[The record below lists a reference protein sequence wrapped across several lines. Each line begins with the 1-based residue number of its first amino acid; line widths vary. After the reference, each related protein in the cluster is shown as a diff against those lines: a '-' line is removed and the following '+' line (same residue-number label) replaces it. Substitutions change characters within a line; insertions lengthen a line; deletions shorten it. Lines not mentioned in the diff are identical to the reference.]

1 MENIGDNI
9 GEHVVGNS
17 IGKNVIG
24 DSIGDSISNNNI
36 DLPCTTTTPTTTP
49 NTKYNLCVYS
59 SFIYLTN
66 ALVAYYYEYYI
77 YSALFVLLTIISIIY
92 HSTYN
97 KYVYV
102 IDKIVVL
109 VIVLYG
115 GYILYNKNFGPNANA
130 CPDNNTLINVINDTN
145 GVPPPNEYKY
155 KKKNITYFFSMLV
168 VIAFLT
174 CLFLYYYGYICK
186 KYCFTDD
193 IDIACMFHS
202 LMHLISSFGHHIIIM
217 V

>member
-1 MENIGDNI
+1 MENIGEN
-9 GEHVVGNS
+9 VVS
-17 IGKNVIG
+17 
-24 DSIGDSISNNNI
+24 DSIRDSISDSISDSDNNI
-36 DLPCTTTTPTTTP
+36 DLPCSTTP

-77 YSALFVLLTIISIIY
+77 YSALFVLLTMISFIY

-97 KYVYV
+97 KYIYV

-109 VIVLYG
+109 IVVSYG
-115 GYILYNKNFGPNANA
+115 GYILYNKNFGPDANANE
-130 CPDNNTLINVINDTN
+130 CPDNNTLSNVINDTN
-145 GVPPPNEYKY
+145 VAVKPNEYKNKY
-155 KKKNITYFFSMLV
+155 VTYFFSMLV

-174 CLFLYYYGYICK
+174 CLFLYYYGYISN

-202 LMHLISSFGHHIIIM
+202 LMHLISSFGHHIIVM

>member
-1 MENIGDNI
+1 MENIRENIRENI
-9 GEHVVGNS
+9 GKS
-17 IGKNVIG
+17 IEENVIN
-24 DSIGDSISNNNI
+24 DSNNNI
-36 DLPCTTTTPTTTP
+36 DLPCSTPTSTPTNP

-77 YSALFVLLTIISIIY
+77 YSALFVLLTIVSIIY

-97 KYVYV
+97 NYVYV

-109 VIVLYG
+109 IVVLYG
-115 GYILYNKNFGPNANA
+115 GYILYNKNFGPDANANE
-130 CPDNNTLINVINDTN
+130 CPDDNTLINVINDTN
-145 GVPPPNEYKY
+145 VVVSPNEYKY
-155 KKKNITYFFSMLV
+155 KKKYITYFFSMLV
-168 VIAFLT
+168 VIAFIT
-174 CLFLYYYGYICK
+174 CLFLYYYGYISN